1 MHVIPRSS
9 WCRPLLAALPALALA
24 AITTHA
30 PRAAHAQAG
39 DVNINNFHHAMDS
52 RGYLTVNASQ
62 VLGHLELSFGLV
74 TDWGYKLL
82 SFEGDGGTFTS
93 IDNII
98 SPTLIGAMGFKAG
111 PAELELGVGLPFVI
125 VSGDRGPDF
134 PGDPGTPNDDERFKI
149 SGQGLGNIAI
159 HLKTR
164 FLKTTRGPRIGLG
177 LIGSLYLP
185 TASKPHK
192 FLGDDKITPQV
203 LLILDKEFGT
213 DRRFRAAL
221 NGGFRLRTG
230 SKTFTD
236 DASAFPADVPA
247 SPNLDQTGKSF
258 DTGTELPFG
267 VALAYAIA
275 PQKFDLLGEIFG
287 SIPVGGENYFPLEAI
302 AGIKVYLARNSF
314 LTIGGGTGLMPA
326 KVGSPAARAFIGIVF
341 EPNIGDRDG
350 DGYKDDVD
358 DCPNEPED
366 FDDFEDQDGCPE
378 PDNDRDGILDVD
390 DKCPLNPEDK
400 DGFEDEDGCP
410 EGNKNDRDGDGLL
423 DDVDQCPD
431 DPEDFD
437 KFQDED
443 GCPDPDNDRDGILD
457 VDDLCPNDPE
467 DKDGWEDEDG
477 CPDPDNDKDKILDV
491 DDKCPNEPETKNGF
505 EDEDGCPD
513 RGRVVVTDTKIE
525 ILDKVYFEY
534 NKAVIKSESFPILDA
549 VAATLEGNPD
559 IKLVEVQGHTDER
572 GNDAYNLKL
581 SDERAKAVV
590 AYLVEKGITAD
601 RLEGQGYGETQPID
615 RRSNEN
621 AWAKNRRVEF
631 LILKRNNDSGG
642 N

>member
-1 MHVIPRSS
+1 MHQSRSL
-9 WCRPLLAALPALALA
+9 CRRPLLAALAALATLA
-24 AITTHA
+24 VA
-30 PRAAHAQAG
+30 PIGAHAQAG
-39 DVNINNFHHAMDS
+39 DVSINPFHHAMDS
-52 RGYLTVNASQ
+52 RGYLTLNASQ
-62 VLGHLELSFGLV
+62 VLGHTELSFGLV

-82 SFEGDGGTFTS
+82 DFGGDSATSPALS
-93 IDNII
+93 IDNMI
-98 SPTLIGAMGFKAG
+98 SPTLIAAIGFKIG
-111 PAELELGVGLPFVI
+111 PAELEFGAGVPFVI

-134 PGDPGTPNDDERFKI
+134 LGDMGTPNDDERFKI
-149 SGQGLGNIAI
+149 SGQGLGNVAL

-177 LIGSLYLP
+177 VMASLYLP
-185 TASKPHK
+185 TASESKK

-203 LLILDKEFGT
+203 QVIVDKEFGT
-213 DRRFRAAL
+213 DRRFRAVA
-221 NGGFRLRTG
+221 NAGVRIHTG
-230 SKTFTD
+230 TKTFKD
-236 DASAFPADVPA
+236 DASAFPTDLPP
-247 SPNLDQTGKSF
+247 SGNLMQTGESF
-258 DTGTELPFG
+258 ETGTELPVG
-267 VALAYAIA
+267 IGLAYALA
-275 PQKFDLLGEIFG
+275 PQKFDILGEVYGAVPLGG
-287 SIPVGGENYFPLEAI
+287 SNYFPLEAI
-302 AGIKVYLARNSF
+302 AGIKLYLARNSF
-314 LTIGGGTGLMPA
+314 LTLGGGTGIMPGNA
-326 KVGSPAARAFIGIVF
+326 ANPRARAFIGIVF

-350 DGYKDDVD
+350 DGLKDDVD
-358 DCPNEPED
+358 DCPNDPED
-366 FDDFEDQDGCPE
+366 FDEFEDEDGCPE

-443 GCPDPDNDRDGILD
+443 GCPDPDNDQDGILD
-457 VDDLCPNDPE
+457 VDDLCPMDPE

-505 EDEDGCPD
+505 EDDDGCPD

-534 NKAVIKSESFPILDA
+534 NKAIIKSESYPILDA

-559 IKLVEVQGHTDER
+559 IQAVEVQGHTDER
-572 GNDAYNLKL
+572 GNDAYNLSL
-581 SDERAKAVV
+581 SDQRAKAVK
-590 AYLVEKGITAD
+590 AYLVEKGIAED

-615 RRSNEN
+615 RRSNEQ

-631 LILKRNNDSGG
+631 LILKRGNDKDK
-642 N
+642 

>member
-1 MHVIPRSS
+1 MRPRSL
-9 WCRPLLAALPALALA
+9 WCRPLLAALPAIALLAIA
-24 AITTHA
+24 PGHA
-30 PRAAHAQAG
+30 RAQAG
-39 DVNINNFHHAMDS
+39 DVNINPFHHAMDS
-52 RGYLTVNASQ
+52 RGYLTLNASQ
-62 VLGHLELSFGLV
+62 VLGNKELSFGLV

-82 SFEGDGGTFTS
+82 SFEGDNDTTMS
-93 IDNII
+93 IDNVIT
-98 SPTLIGAMGFKAG
+98 PTLIGAFGLKLG
-111 PAELELGVGLPFVI
+111 GAELELGVGVPFVV

-134 PGDPGTPNDDERFKI
+134 AGDPGTPNDDERFKI
-149 SGQGLGNIAI
+149 SGQGLGNVAI

-177 LIGSLYLP
+177 LMGSLYLP
-185 TASKPHK
+185 TASESRK
-192 FLGDDKITPQV
+192 FLGEDKLAAQGLVIV
-203 LLILDKEFGT
+203 DKELGAE
-213 DRRFRAAL
+213 RRFRVAF
-221 NGGFRLRTG
+221 NGGVRFRTG
-230 SKTFTD
+230 TTSFTD
-236 DASAFPADVPA
+236 NMSAFPTDNPP
-247 SPNLDQTGKSF
+247 SSNLTQTGKTF

-267 VALAYAIA
+267 VGFAYAIT
-275 PQKFDLLGEIFG
+275 PQKLDVLGEVFG
-287 SIPVGGENYFPLEAI
+287 AVPMGGENYFPAEAI
-302 AGIKVYLARNSF
+302 AGLKVYLARNSF
-314 LTIGGGTGLMPA
+314 LTLGGGTGIMPGNA
-326 KVGSPAARAFIGIVF
+326 ANPKARAFIGIVF

-350 DGYKDDVD
+350 DGFKDDVD
-358 DCPNEPED
+358 DCVNEPED
-366 FDDFEDQDGCPE
+366 FDDFEDEDGCPE

-400 DGFEDEDGCP
+400 DQFEDEDGCP

-443 GCPDPDNDRDGILD
+443 GCPDPDNDQDGILD
-457 VDDLCPNDPE
+457 VDDLCPMDPE

-549 VAATLEGNPD
+549 VAATLAGNPD
-559 IKLVEVQGHTDER
+559 IEQVEVQGHTDER
-572 GNDAYNLKL
+572 GNDAYNLEL
-581 SDERAKAVV
+581 SDKRAKAVV
-590 AYLVEKGITAD
+590 QYLVDKGID
-601 RLEGQGYGETQPID
+601 VSRLQGQGYGETQPID
-615 RRSNEN
+615 RRSNEQ

-631 LILKRNNDSGG
+631 LILKRANDAGK
-642 N
+642 